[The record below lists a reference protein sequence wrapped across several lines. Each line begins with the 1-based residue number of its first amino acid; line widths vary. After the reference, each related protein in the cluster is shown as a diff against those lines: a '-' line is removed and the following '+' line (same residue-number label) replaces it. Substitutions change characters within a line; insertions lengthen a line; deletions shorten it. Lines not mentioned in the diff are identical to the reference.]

1 MAISSSLLNFSML
14 LVLGFIGTARSD
26 FASDRA
32 ECTDQLVGLASCLSF
47 VQSTDVETPTPTPD
61 CCSDFKGVVGK
72 SFKCLCVLIKDRD
85 EPQLGIKVN
94 VTRALMLP
102 AKCNAPVNVT
112 DCPRLLKVPLNSSE
126 AKDFKQFADEIQG
139 IGKSAQVKRNITL
152 ANENIDSN
160 HSGARRMKLLQ
171 MEMLSEFLSRD
182 GGRREKRRY
191 EDGGTCLSSGGVTVK
206 DRAEIWRRLGW
217 RSGGNPKAS
226 RLGNDPEVSRSE
238 IGRRSEG
245 VAIGEIDRK
254 FGCSSQV
261 SDKDQDGLR

>member
-47 VQSTDVETPTPTPD
+47 VQSTDIETPTPTPD

-112 DCPRLLKVPLNSSE
+112 DCPRLLKVPSNSSE
-126 AKDFKQFADEIQG
+126 AKDFRQFADEIQG
-139 IGKSAQVKRNITL
+139 IGKSAQGGDPE
-152 ANENIDSN
+152 A
-160 HSGARRMKLLQ
+160 SGSEIRRQSKGVAVEQ
-171 MEMLSEFLSRD
+171 R
-182 GGRREKRRY
+182 
-191 EDGGTCLSSGGVTVK
+191 SGGVTVGDWAK
-206 DRAEIWRRLGW
+206 ILRCRDW
-217 RSGGNPKAS
+217 RSAENLDAPHRYQAKIGMDLKSA
-226 RLGNDPEVSRSE
+226 EVRFYIPTSATLSFKKVKC
-238 IGRRSEG
+238 GYT
-245 VAIGEIDRK
+245 K
-254 FGCSSQV
+254 
-261 SDKDQDGLR
+261 